1 MESSTLRKIVIG
13 TWPFSGE
20 LGKVSLKKSI
30 ETIEKSIN
38 SNFLHFDTAPNYG
51 NGFCESLIGMIT
63 DGDPKIKINTKFGNS
78 AYNGKSFKSI
88 NLEESFSQSLIR
100 LRTTKVDTLFLHNP
114 RDDVEDFSKIF
125 QLFEKLKNKK
135 VIRKSGLSMA
145 KGYQYGIE
153 LKRFDSIQNDF
164 NLLYQPKI
172 NLDYSSKNKQVF
184 FARSVLATGI
194 LSGKLSINS
203 KFGSDD
209 YMSSWLKGLR
219 LKSILKELKKLKK
232 FLIFLCQ
239 VWLEDM

>member
-1 MESSTLRKIVIG
+1 
-13 TWPFSGE
+13 
-20 LGKVSLKKSI
+20 
-30 ETIEKSIN
+30 
-38 SNFLHFDTAPNYG
+38 
-51 NGFCESLIGMIT
+51 
-63 DGDPKIKINTKFGNS
+63 
-78 AYNGKSFKSI
+78 
-88 NLEESFSQSLIR
+88 
-100 LRTTKVDTLFLHNP
+100 
-114 RDDVEDFSKIF
+114 
-125 QLFEKLKNKK
+125 
-135 VIRKSGLSMA
+135 MA

-209 YMSSWLKGLR
+209 YRSSWLKGLR